1 MSTVDR
7 GISKL
12 WNINRRGTTPTNM
25 TTTALS
31 PPPPIIKLSRRR
43 RAVPKVRVYSRHR
56 PACRWFKKG
65 DDRTG
70 CPCPKQLLYYRDG
83 KLHRISAD
91 TFDEEKAEAK
101 AREMMAAFEAAAKG
115 EPTAAAI
122 AKESYLI
129 DDLIAAFVA
138 KKSADTVRRST
149 VRQWKYELTNFA
161 TFLRCREVVN

>member
-1 MSTVDR
+1 M
-7 GISKL
+7 
-12 WNINRRGTTPTNM
+12 PTEA
-25 TTTALS
+25 TATALS
-31 PPPPIIKLSRRR
+31 PTPPIIKLRRRR

-91 TFDEEKAEAK
+91 TCDEEKAEAK

-115 EPTAAAI
+115 EPTAAARGRN
-122 AKESYLI
+122 SVGY
-129 DDLIAAFVA
+129 
-138 KKSADTVRRST
+138 
-149 VRQWKYELTNFA
+149 
-161 TFLRCREVVN
+161 